1 MTKSFSVP
9 LKLKVKVPVLPTF
22 QGSSLPVLRVPN
34 LPTFPPFRD
43 SSSKIIDFCGV
54 IKVP

>member
-43 SSSKIIDFCGV
+43 SSSFKENSKKLLIG
-54 IKVP
+54 K